1 MVVPASQSH
10 PAAEVPVRGNAR
22 NGQHVAGI
30 QAAPGTP
37 AASPPRPAGPGPVRS
52 GRVPRLADAFRPR
65 ADLEQ
70 ALMTALGPGRTVA
83 LTPPRD
89 HAERPGRLLAGTGKT
104 QLAAFAAESL
114 WQSRGIDLLIW
125 VDAAGRDSILTG
137 LAQARADV
145 TGADPGDTA
154 ESAAARFVTWLAET
168 GRPWLLVLDDLADAA
183 DLEGV
188 WPQGPAG
195 RVLITT
201 GNPAAVDAGHGV
213 RLFPVA
219 AFSPREAMSYMMA
232 RLSADTDQRAGVADL
247 IEELACQPL
256 ALAQAS
262 SRMATSGETCRAYC
276 DEFTGHQA
284 QLLAAT
290 GAHPA
295 PAEVTWRLSLQEADR
310 RAPGSI
316 AQPVLALAAL
326 LDGHGIPGAVLAGA
340 AAAQQAAPG
349 PADPALVPG
358 VLTSLEQA
366 GLLTIDPENDARTV
380 QMSPAVQAAIRPVIP
395 PPVRDRLAGAAARA
409 LLEAWPEGDP
419 DPRLALALRCCTAA
433 LRRAAGDPLWADG
446 GYPVLFRAGRSLA
459 DARLPG
465 LAAGYWR
472 ELAVTSDRLLG
483 SGDAH
488 AMAARAYLA
497 DACLAAG
504 RAPEA
509 IALYER
515 IADARTRALGADHPD
530 TLAVRVSLGRALMAA
545 GRAGEA
551 TTRLETAAGACER
564 VRGPEHP
571 DTLDAQDG
579 LAGARAAA
587 GRFQEAARLYERTL
601 AVRERLQG
609 TQHPDTMTVR
619 VGLAEAYRQAGR
631 LKDAFPQYKRAL
643 ADLEAALGPD
653 HLDTI
658 AARGH
663 LAAAYHQARRLK
675 DALPLYERTLA
686 DRERVQGPDH
696 ADTIGARGNLASACH
711 SAGRMATALDLYDR
725 TRADCE
731 RVLGADH
738 PDTLASRANLAHAY
752 HAVGRD
758 RDAIALL
765 RKTAADCER
774 VLPPGDPLT
783 RAVRESLQ
791 AAGGG

>member
-1 MVVPASQSH
+1 
-10 PAAEVPVRGNAR
+10 VRGNAR

-30 QAAPGTP
+30 QAAPGTQ
-37 AASPPRPAGPGPVRS
+37 AASPPPAAPTPGPVRS
-52 GRVPRLADAFRPR
+52 GRVARLAAAFRPR
-65 ADLEQ
+65 AELEQ
-70 ALMTALGPGRTVA
+70 ALMRALGPGRAVA
-83 LTPPRD
+83 LTPPRG
-89 HAERPGRLLAGTGKT
+89 HADRPGRLLAGTGKT

-114 WQSRGIDLLIW
+114 WQSGAIDLLIW

-154 ESAAARFVTWLAET
+154 ESAAARFVTWLAGT

-183 DLEGV
+183 DLDGL

-201 GNPAAVDAGHGV
+201 GNPAAADAGRGV

-290 GAHPA
+290 GATPA
-295 PAEVTWRLSLQEADR
+295 PADVTWRLSLQEADR
-310 RAPGSI
+310 CMPGGI

-340 AAAQQAAPG
+340 VLAGPVLAGAAPARQAGSG

-358 VLTSLEQA
+358 ALASLEQA
-366 GLLTIDPENDARTV
+366 GLLTIDPESDARTV

-395 PPVRDRLAGAAARA
+395 PPVRDRLACAAARA
-409 LLEAWPEGDP
+409 LLEAWPEGDA

-459 DARLPG
+459 SARLPG
-465 LAAGYWR
+465 LAVGYWR
-472 ELAVTSDRLLG
+472 ELARTSDRLLG
-483 SGDAH
+483 SGGAH
-488 AMAARAYLA
+488 AIAARAHLA

-509 IALYER
+509 VALYER
-515 IADARTRALGADHPD
+515 IADARTRAHGPDHPD
-530 TLAVRVSLGRALMAA
+530 TLAVQVSLGRALMAA
-545 GRAGEA
+545 GRPGEA
-551 TTRLETAAGACER
+551 TARLETVAGACER
-564 VRGPEHP
+564 VRGPEHL

-587 GRFQEAARLYERTL
+587 GRLQEAARLYERTL

-609 TQHPDTMTVR
+609 TQHPDTITAR

-643 ADLEAALGPD
+643 ADREAALGPD

-663 LAAAYHQARRLK
+663 LAEAYHQARRLK

-711 SAGRMATALDLYDR
+711 SAGRIATALDLYDR

-752 HAVGRD
+752 YAVGRD

-791 AAGGG
+791 AAGG